1 MDAAAH
7 PTKPSTP
14 PYGSPG
20 AGQCI
25 SQSHVSRAAPST
37 AARLHMMVASAPST
51 RRRPLDRHRHHAID
65 APPARWRRVHPRSHR
80 STRSTPRP
88 GAAGFPPEGHRGV
101 PGGAGAPAVRRRVRG
116 ERRRL
121 PGDPGARAGRLGRTG
136 RPNRPPRA
144 HHQRTQGAPPRAVV
158 SKTCNYTTETSREAE
173 SSVAASRLPQSHSP
187 ITLLA
192 RSRCDA

>member
-1 MDAAAH
+1 
-7 PTKPSTP
+7 
-14 PYGSPG
+14 
-20 AGQCI
+20 
-25 SQSHVSRAAPST
+25 
-37 AARLHMMVASAPST
+37 MVASAPST
-51 RRRPLDRHRHHAID
+51 RRRAPTESPVDAHAGGRVKKRPRLGVTRPTT
-65 APPARWRRVHPRSHR
+65 ALPFAASSLLAARRPPPAAAAAPRVRRERWACTACTLPRDDLRRR
-80 STRSTPRP
+80 
-88 GAAGFPPEGHRGV
+88 GAAAFPPEGHRGV

-116 ERRRL
+116 ERCRL

-158 SKTCNYTTETSREAE
+158 SKTCNYTTDTSREAE